1 MNVSNKLILCSLIAF
16 HSTAYCAPYL
26 SGQIGATTVTTNI
39 NTPYSSFT
47 SDKTALLTRLA
58 VGYMWENNASLH
70 YGIEAGYENL
80 HRVKQSYQQ
89 IVLEGRQYQID
100 TVGVIDYFFCKRWD
114 VFAKAG
120 VAYTKRTVSA
130 NYPAAF
136 YSGAYDRFAPK
147 AVVGVGY
154 NLTNHVN
161 LNLSLENNFKNVS
174 PKRDLLAGIKY
185 TF

>member
-1 MNVSNKLILCSLIAF
+1 MHFSNKLILCSFMAF

-26 SGQIGATTVTTNI
+26 SGQIGATIVPFTFS
-39 NTPYSSFT
+39 TPYSSYEI
-47 SDKTALLTRLA
+47 DKTALLTRLA
-58 VGYMWENNASLH
+58 VGYMWENNASLQ

-89 IVLEGRQYQID
+89 FVLEARQYQID
-100 TVGVIDYFFCKRWD
+100 TVGVVDYFFCKRWD

-120 VAYTKRTVSA
+120 AAYTKRTVSG
-130 NYPAAF
+130 NYRQAS
-136 YSGAYDRFAPK
+136 YSGAYDKFSPK
-147 AVVGVGY
+147 VALGVGY

-161 LNLSLENNFKNVS
+161 LNISLENNFQDVS
-174 PKRDLLAGIKY
+174 PHRDLLAGIKY